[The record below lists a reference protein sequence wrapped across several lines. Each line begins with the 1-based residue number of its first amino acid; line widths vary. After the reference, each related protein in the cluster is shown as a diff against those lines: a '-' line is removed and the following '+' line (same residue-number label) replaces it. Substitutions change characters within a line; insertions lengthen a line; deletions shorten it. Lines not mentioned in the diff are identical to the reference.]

1 MINVSVIIPV
11 YKTPL
16 DCLNTCLR
24 SLVAQDMS
32 KSEFVVV
39 LDGASDDAYSVC
51 EEYAVKDARFKIFR
65 NAHLGVS
72 ATRNFGI
79 SNAHG
84 EYIAFVDSDDWID
97 ANTLQECFD
106 FAKKFNSDIVT
117 MDFFENKKGMDILR
131 KQQPK
136 STDAQ
141 KMLRQIL
148 VGELFGGMPIR
159 MIKMDFYKKHPTL
172 FPTNVGYC
180 EDVAFW
186 AQFLQFQPQINY
198 LNKAFYH
205 YVQDNKDSITR
216 KYTVEK
222 YIERKKSIQVLKK
235 ILPNTFDSEINM
247 AAFNVKMEAMKYGLL
262 SSKDYMSFEK
272 TYLKNLFFSNQ
283 TLRRRAYLLFITIYT
298 AIFKKA
304 FKEFL

>member
-1 MINVSVIIPV
+1 MINVSVIVPV

-16 DCLNTCLR
+16 DNLNTCLG
-24 SLVAQDMS
+24 SLVAQSMT
-32 KSEFVVV
+32 KSEFIIV
-39 LDGASDDAYSVC
+39 LDGPSDAEYSIC
-51 EEYAVKDARFKIFR
+51 KDYATKDSRFKVFQ
-65 NAHLGVS
+65 NTHLGVS

-79 SNAHG
+79 SNAQG

-97 ANTLQECFD
+97 ANTLQECYD
-106 FAKKFNSDIVT
+106 FAKKNNSDIVT
-117 MDFFENKKGMDILR
+117 MDFFENKEGKDILR
-131 KQQPK
+131 KQKPK
-136 STDAQ
+136 STNAQ
-141 KMLRQIL
+141 KMLHQIL

-272 TYLKNLFFSNQ
+272 TYLKNLIFSNQ